1 MSADLIRN
9 KDEEQS
15 KIQSTNDSKDG
26 WKMFCNLDLDKR
38 DAIGRK

>member
-15 KIQSTNDSKDG
+15 KIQSTNDFKDG